1 MGLGRTIISAAVASW
16 ARSSAKGKEPA
27 SPDAEDEM
35 SRRPLL
41 GLSLPPKQSFGSA
54 APPPTYGST
63 SRQASSSIHSSPER
77 YRRDSQ
83 LGQVPEEGL
92 EELDEEELDLE
103 ERGYYIGSYRQKVA
117 LYTFVPLSS
126 LLVFVLFAFLPLLVW
141 RSDPPSDSSYP
152 KYFQSPV
159 PELLVS
165 ISLWILSHHLRL
177 PLFTITS
184 SLLKSPIWNT
194 LLFNILHVLLSQL
207 LRLSAFPVLSIRHK
221 MDYPLPTWKDPAFSR
236 VWWIGLGWGLADVA
250 VGITQGYEQLVLY
263 REVMVPED
271 KVRDVLV
278 RWKSG
283 LSGLGGGR
291 RASSDDALPL
301 SPRAAEA
308 RENGENAAKPRSLE
322 DAIKLAVDKDLEEI
336 VRLKDREELEEIYG
350 VPPIHIPVFVSCLQR
365 IDSLILSMGHTLIL
379 SGTYLRSPL
388 SFPDTDIPSMYKHY
402 PFAIGFPLVVL
413 VHLSLA
419 LLHSPNLLPRVGVH
433 TMAYAGFLVGLGM
446 TFAGLALWGALS

>member
-35 SRRPLL
+35 SRSPLL

-103 ERGYYIGSYRQKVA
+103 ERGYYIGTCIMYTRGAWNRLMVFGFAGSYRQKVA

-159 PELLVS
+159 PEFLVS

-194 LLFNILHVLLSQL
+194 LLFNVLHVLLSQL
-207 LRLSAFPVLSIRHK
+207 LRLSAFPILSIRHK

-350 VPPIHIPVFVSCLQR
+350 VPPIVSHPFVWHACVLLTPR
-365 IDSLILSMGHTLIL
+365 LVTAHPR
-379 SGTYLRSPL
+379 LR
-388 SFPDTDIPSMYKHY
+388 
-402 PFAIGFPLVVL
+402 VVL
-413 VHLSLA
+413 AAHRLNHPVDGSYAHLVRD
-419 LLHSPNLLPRVGVH
+419 LPPISAIFPRH
-433 TMAYAGFLVGLGM
+433 
-446 TFAGLALWGALS
+446 